1 MSWSGPEQLGTLG
14 VVAGFGSHY
23 AEVAMEARWLGLGA
37 WLPVVGGLVGCLM
50 GWAQLGSVWVAVGL
64 PRWLWEVL
72 AVSDPVFYGS
82 VV

>member
-1 MSWSGPEQLGTLG
+1 
-14 VVAGFGSHY
+14 
-23 AEVAMEARWLGLGA
+23 MEARWLGLGA